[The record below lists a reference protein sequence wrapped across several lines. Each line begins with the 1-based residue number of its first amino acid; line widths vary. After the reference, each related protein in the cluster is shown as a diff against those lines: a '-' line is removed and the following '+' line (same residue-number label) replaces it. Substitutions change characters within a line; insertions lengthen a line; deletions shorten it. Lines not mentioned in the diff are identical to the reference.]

1 MKYIVLFCLVLL
13 ALGFRHSH
21 KSQYDLG
28 YEAGLRAADQDAE
41 TCPGWFF
48 WLCTNGGYCISNF
61 EECEKECGDG
71 TCA

>member
-28 YEAGLRAADQDAE
+28 YEAGLRAATQDVDAE
-41 TCPGWFF
+41 KCSLQDSYYCFQLGG
-48 WLCTNGGYCISNF
+48 CSTNPEYCIPV
-61 EECEKECGDG
+61 CDC
-71 TCA
+71 

>member
-28 YEAGLRAADQDAE
+28 YEAGLKAADVDE
-41 TCPGWFF
+41 FCPPRYEAW
-48 WLCTNGGYCISNF
+48 CIN
-61 EECEKECGDG
+61 EGCGDPETFERCNTACG
-71 TCA
+71 C

>member
-28 YEAGLRAADQDAE
+28 YEAGLRAADQDADE
-41 TCPGWFF
+41 FCPEWF
-48 WLCTNGGYCISNF
+48 
-61 EECEKECGDG
+61 
-71 TCA
+71 AA